1 MRKPVKPVPTNNL
14 LPLREA
20 AGLKQAHVAE
30 AIGLKGKH
38 ANRTYQR
45 WEAMQIN
52 IPEYAKPRLADLF
65 GVTIDRLYAMDPR
78 LVNKKIIK
86 EDGKPRINDSTKMAI
101 LATPIVPYTS
111 EKIPVY
117 KLIGEKGVEKINHD
131 APAGWRFKPTMLAN
145 IEGLYAIEQHDNS
158 ADPRYRI
165 GEHLYLS
172 PRHPLPGEDCVIQLK
187 KGGVMLRQFISQDGK
202 EAKYFQYN
210 PAKNGKVSLAEINFI
225 HSVERP

>member
-1 MRKPVKPVPTNNL
+1 MQELDLNQPAL
-14 LPLREA
+14 
-20 AGLKQAHVAE
+20 AE
-30 AIGLKGKH
+30 AIGVKQQTISALLKGK
-38 ANRTYQR
+38 
-45 WEAMQIN
+45 ID
-52 IPEYAKPRLADLF
+52 KPRFLPELSNILQVSIQWLLTGKEA
-65 GVTIDRLYAMDPR
+65 VPR
-78 LVNKKIIK
+78 HKKIIK
-86 EDGKPRINDSTKMAI
+86 EDAGTVINDSTKLPF